1 MKRSLFVLAAVLTTG
16 LVVPVLAADTYM
28 LDAAH
33 SNVGFAVRHL
43 VISTVNGHFSEVAGE
58 IQYDA
63 ADITK
68 SSVSV
73 TIKTDSINT
82 NNGKRDDHLK
92 SADFFD
98 AEKNPEI
105 TFKSSSIEREGDGYA
120 AVGTLTIKGVSK
132 EVKLP
137 FEITGKIKD
146 PWGNN
151 KIGVE
156 GSLTINRQD
165 YGVSWSKTMDNGGL
179 VVGNEVKI
187 SFSVEAAQKM

>member
-1 MKRSLFVLAAVLTTG
+1 MRGALFALAAVLTVG
-16 LVVPVLAADTYM
+16 LAAPVLAADTYV

-33 SNVGFAVRHL
+33 SNVGFAVKHL
-43 VISTVNGHFSEVAGE
+43 VISTVSGHFSDVSGE
-58 IQYDA
+58 IQYDE
-63 ADITK
+63 ADIMK

-73 TIKTDSINT
+73 TIKTSSINT
-82 NNGKRDDHLK
+82 NNGKRDDHLR

-98 AEKNPEI
+98 AENNPEI
-105 TFKSSSIEREGDGYA
+105 TFKSNSIEKEGDGTV

-132 EVKLP
+132 EVRLP

-146 PWGNN
+146 MSGNN

-179 VVGNEVKI
+179 VVGNVVKI
-187 SFSVEAAQKM
+187 SFSVEAAQKS